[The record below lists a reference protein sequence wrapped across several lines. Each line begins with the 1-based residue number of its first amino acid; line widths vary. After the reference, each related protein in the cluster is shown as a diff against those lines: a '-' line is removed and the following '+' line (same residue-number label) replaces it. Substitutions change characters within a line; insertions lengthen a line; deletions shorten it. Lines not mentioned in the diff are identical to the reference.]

1 MIPKGK
7 LLIIGDKEDKGEKD
21 SEMEKKTI
29 ISSLK
34 KSSSCSLS
42 PKTNALK

>member
-21 SEMEKKTI
+21 SEMEKKKF
-29 ISSLK
+29 L
-34 KSSSCSLS
+34 
-42 PKTNALK
+42 P

>member
-7 LLIIGDKEDKGEKD
+7 LLIIGGKEDKGEKD
-21 SEMEKKTI
+21 SEMEKKK